1 MEREYVSHRASSA
14 RRPTRSSP
22 YRKRNTHR
30 RNGPPPILFLGIV
43 LIVVIVLAVVL
54 VVKLRG
60 GKEPG
65 EAPVSSLSSAS
76 SIADSSE
83 NSKLGSSSQLPS
95 SESSSQTPV
104 TPPPEKD
111 VTGLPTEQI
120 DSILR
125 VGNSGY
131 EYYNF
136 NEDIANQYITAIT
149 DAGTAL
155 SGSAAVYDMVIPT
168 SMDIVLPEKFL
179 KGINTSDQKKA
190 IEYLY
195 GSIGAINPSVKTVPI
210 FDALKLHNNEELYFR
225 TDHHWTQLGAYYAY
239 AEFCKAKGVDAVPL
253 DQFDKKDYGDY
264 LGTFYSQD
272 SALGEEP
279 DRLIAYIPRADVSV
293 TITEQEGTV
302 LEDWPLIA
310 DGNSYSTDMKYLI
323 YIGGDQPYEEIENKD
338 LNDGSACLVIKE
350 SFGNAFVPFLVNH
363 YQYVYVVDYRY
374 YEGNISALCTEK
386 NVNDVLFLNNISMTR
401 NEELVDAISEKF

>member
-14 RRPTRSSP
+14 RRPVRSSP
-22 YRKRNTHR
+22 YRKRNVR
-30 RNGPPPILFLGIV
+30 RKSGPPPILFLGII
-43 LIVVIVLAVVL
+43 LIAIIILVVIL
-54 VVKLRG
+54 VVKLGG

-65 EAPVSSLSSAS
+65 ESSPASSLPSPVSNSAL
-76 SIADSSE
+76 
-83 NSKLGSSSQLPS
+83 NSSSQLSS
-95 SESSSQTPV
+95 SEPASQLPA
-104 TPPPEKD
+104 TPPPERD
-111 VTGLPTEQI
+111 VNGLATEQI

-136 NEDIANQYITAIT
+136 DEEIAKKYITAIT
-149 DAGTAL
+149 GAGESLA
-155 SGSAAVYDMVIPT
+155 GSATVYNMVIPT

-190 IEYLY
+190 IEYIY
-195 GSIGAINPSVKTVPI
+195 GSIGAINPSVKTVPV
-210 FDALKLHNNEELYFR
+210 FDALKLHNNEDLYFR

-239 AEFCKAKGVDAVPL
+239 AEFCKAKGVEAVAL
-253 DQFDKKDYGDY
+253 DQFDRKDYGDY
-264 LGTFYSQD
+264 LGTFYAKD
-272 SALGEEP
+272 SALGDEP
-279 DRLIAYIPRADVSV
+279 DQLIAYVPRANVAL
-293 TITEQEGTV
+293 TITEQDGNV

-310 DGNSYSTDMKYLI
+310 DGGTYGTDMKYLI

-338 LNDGSACLVIKE
+338 LNDGSACLVVKE

-374 YEGNISALCTEK
+374 YEGNISSLCQEK
-386 NVNDVLFLNNISMTR
+386 KVNDVLFLNNISMTR
-401 NEELVDAISEKF
+401 NEELVDTISEKF